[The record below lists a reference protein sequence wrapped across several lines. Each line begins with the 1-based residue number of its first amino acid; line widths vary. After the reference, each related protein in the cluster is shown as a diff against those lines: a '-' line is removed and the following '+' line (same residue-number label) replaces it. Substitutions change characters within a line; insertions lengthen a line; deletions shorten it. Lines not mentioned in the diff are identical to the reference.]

1 MTTNPSHPPQ
11 RRSAPHPSQIFKP
24 TAASRIVWL
33 RIAFSARCVCPQ
45 DDVDRRLTTF
55 LRPSGIT
62 VWMTDRALA
71 LLRDDRPI
79 GPAEWSAVIGWLL
92 CQPEVVFVARVLP
105 LTSPTTPTRGSH
117 GQAR

>member
-1 MTTNPSHPPQ
+1 MSTNPSHPPR
-11 RRSAPHPSQIFKP
+11 RRSAPQPSQILKP

-33 RIAFSARCVCPQ
+33 RIAFSARFVGAQQ
-45 DDVDRRLTTF
+45 DIDRRLMTF
-55 LRPSGIT
+55 MRPSGIT
-62 VWMTDRALA
+62 VWMTDRAVA